1 MRHYFFLAYLLSF
14 FTLAHAEN
22 SKDSMFAIDSRKV
35 LVDSN
40 GSLISVDE
48 KSLEENSDKKS
59 QSKNDSIPGRK
70 IYVLKDENG
79 NALLSN
85 SDKFDEKLKQLKVIS
100 YPESEL
106 YKDGWRFIKCEKDRF
121 NGTKFCGMENK
132 DLLVSI
138 YNGKLGILIGS
149 NHYPRSRSALK
160 IDNGKTYYGY
170 EGEFK
175 NETIFLNLLLN
186 GKTAYTRYMEWP
198 YQLNIDNEISLDGFS
213 EAYQELKNRYS
224 KL

>member
-1 MRHYFFLAYLLSF
+1 MRQYFFIAYLLSF
-14 FTLAHAEN
+14 ISLAYAEN
-22 SKDSMFAIDSRKV
+22 SDDSRFTIEPRKV

-40 GSLISVDE
+40 GSLITVDKRPIEANSE
-48 KSLEENSDKKS
+48 KLS
-59 QSKNDSIPGRK
+59 QAKEDTVSGQK
-70 IYVLKDENG
+70 IYMFKDVQG
-79 NALLSN
+79 NALLTN
-85 SDKFDEKLKQLKVIS
+85 SDKLDEKLKQVKVIS

-138 YNGKLGILIGS
+138 HNGKFGILIGS

-175 NETIFLNLLLN
+175 NEAIFLNLLLN
-186 GKTAYTRYMEWP
+186 GKTAYTRYMGWP

-213 EAYQELKNRYS
+213 EAYQDLKNRYS